1 MREIYCTVGKF
12 FLHVV
17 GKMLH
22 VILSVAQRLVADA
35 DRERSDAGTVPKV
48 NTCMNVCFR
57 CVKRPVLKT
66 KALTPDLFFLGAAG
80 SQNIVHKKLHG
91 Q

>member
-35 DRERSDAGTVPKV
+35 DRERSDAGTVPK
-48 NTCMNVCFR
+48 
-57 CVKRPVLKT
+57 
-66 KALTPDLFFLGAAG
+66 AA
-80 SQNIVHKKLHG
+80 
-91 Q
+91 